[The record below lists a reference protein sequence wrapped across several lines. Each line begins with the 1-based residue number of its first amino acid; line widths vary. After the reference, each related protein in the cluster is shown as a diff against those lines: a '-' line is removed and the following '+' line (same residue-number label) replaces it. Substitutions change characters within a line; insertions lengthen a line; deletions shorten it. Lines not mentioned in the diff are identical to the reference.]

1 MSEYAV
7 FVHRDGI
14 VYVEADSPDEAERR
28 ALYSGNDEVS
38 WDDWFY
44 VDNAQLENK

>member
-14 VYVEADSPDEAERR
+14 IYVEADSPDEAERR
-28 ALYSGNDEVS
+28 ALCFGNDAVS
-38 WDDWFY
+38 WDPWFF